1 MARGK
6 HAGVFPFKLRA
17 GPWPDFTDKPQTKFE
32 DEDDYE
38 RVRTVNREVRSAKCE
53 VRTANPLPELLDL
66 LQHSFGNLAN
76 LAGSQKREM
85 EQLEEQ

>member
-32 DEDDYE
+32 DEDDDEDDYE
-38 RVRTVNREVRSAKCE
+38 RVRTVNREL
-53 VRTANPLPELLDL
+53 RTANGEP
-66 LQHSFGNLAN
+66 FTLASRP
-76 LAGSQKREM
+76 AEAFVR
-85 EQLEEQ
+85 

>member
-38 RVRTVNREVRSAKCE
+38 RVRTVNREVRSANGE
-53 VRTANPLPELLDL
+53 PFTLASRLVEASVR
-66 LQHSFGNLAN
+66 
-76 LAGSQKREM
+76 
-85 EQLEEQ
+85 